1 MSTKSRTER
10 AVETRQRIIDAAA
23 HLASSSGDEAVRILD
38 VAAAAQVSTG
48 AMYHHFENREDLM
61 AAVHLERYRGSMPAD
76 LAFMDSLVD
85 IAVDAQALKAGLL
98 ELTRVVNRPE
108 RSVVRRNRA
117 ATIGLSLHQP
127 TIAAALAL
135 EQRRTTETMSAALAR
150 AQARDMIDPSVDTTA
165 AALMFQAIALGLV
178 LADVDPEGAPT
189 ADAWE
194 ALVGR
199 LLDAVLRYD

>member
-85 IAVDAQALKAGLL
+85 IAVDARALKAGLL

>member
-1 MSTKSRTER
+1 MYTKSRAER